1 MTCRKTTA
9 LVRPYRGCMVN
20 ESQAVPLRRRQV
32 LLGVAAAASVPLP
45 ALAGVVYTPHELME
59 QYARDVTPR
68 LHLPADD
75 VRLYGSIAEWQMC
88 GSGRD
93 MLDPQYLLVIDR
105 NPNVQAALLVWRL
118 WSGSYELVG
127 ASPVAAGPNPLDAAQ
142 SAGDLLVQVGAN
154 GRRGRARVYEFA
166 SAVQLQESASTAVR
180 VQLRSAPTGDEDR
193 LGAPC
198 PDGCILLPASLVSF
212 LDEYGILDQDAP
224 GRTQRHV
231 LPCRGRHL
239 LLVDSER
246 DDRPAWSPAPV
257 REPRIARGA

>member
-1 MTCRKTTA
+1 
-9 LVRPYRGCMVN
+9 MVN
-20 ESQAVPLRRRQV
+20 PSHAAPLRRRQL
-32 LLGVAAAASVPLP
+32 LLGVAAAASLPVP
-45 ALAGVVYTPHELME
+45 ALAGLVYTPHELME

-68 LHLPADD
+68 LHLPADE
-75 VRLYGSIAEWQMC
+75 VRLYCSIAEWQMC

-93 MLDPQYLLVIDR
+93 LLDPQYLLVVDR

-127 ASPVAAGPNPLDAAQ
+127 ASPVAAGTNPLDAAR
-142 SAGDLLVQVGAN
+142 SAQDLLVQVGAN
-154 GRRGRARVYEFA
+154 GRRGRSRVYEFA
-166 SAVQLQESASTAVR
+166 SAERQREGASAAAR
-180 VQLRSAPTGDEDR
+180 VQLRSVPAGGEDR

-198 PDGCILLPASLVSF
+198 TDGCILLPASLVSF

-224 GRTQRHV
+224 ARAQRHV

-246 DDRPAWSPAPV
+246 EDRPAWSPAPM
-257 REPRIARGA
+257 REPRIARAG

>member
-1 MTCRKTTA
+1 MVTA
-9 LVRPYRGCMVN
+9 PKVF
-20 ESQAVPLRRRQV
+20 PLRRRE
-32 LLGVAAAASVPLP
+32 LLLTAASLSLP
-45 ALAGVVYTPHELME
+45 GLARAGVVSTPHELME

-68 LHLPADD
+68 LHLPADE
-75 VRLYGSIAEWQMC
+75 VRLYCSIAEWQMC
-88 GSGRD
+88 GNARD

-127 ASPVAAGPNPLDAAQ
+127 ASPVAAGTTPLDSAQ
-142 SAGDLLVQVGAN
+142 SAQDLLVQVGAN
-154 GRRGRARVYEFA
+154 RRRGRSRVYEFEPVGA
-166 SAVQLQESASTAVR
+166 PHGGAAPR
-180 VQLRSAPTGDEDR
+180 VELRSAPPGGEDS

-198 PDGCILLPASLVSF
+198 PDGCIQLPASLVAF

-224 GRTQRHV
+224 GRAQRHV

-246 DDRPAWSPAPV
+246 DERPAWSPAPM
-257 REPRIARGA
+257 REPRVARGA

>member
-1 MTCRKTTA
+1 
-9 LVRPYRGCMVN
+9 MVDA
-20 ESQAVPLRRRQV
+20 SHAFPLRRRQL
-32 LLGVAAAASVPLP
+32 LLGAAAALPLP

-75 VRLYGSIAEWQMC
+75 VRLYCSIAEWQLC
-88 GSGRD
+88 GSARD

-105 NPNVQAALLVWRL
+105 NPNVQAALLLWRL
-118 WSGSYELVG
+118 WAGSYELVG
-127 ASPVAAGPNPLDAAQ
+127 ASPAAAGTTPLDAAQ
-142 SAGDLLVQVGAN
+142 SAQDLLVQVGAN
-154 GRRGRARVYEFA
+154 GRRGRSRVYEFG
-166 SAVQLQESASTAVR
+166 SAAQQRESASEEVR
-180 VQLRSAPTGDEDR
+180 VQMRSVPAGAEDR
-193 LGAPC
+193 LGVPC

-246 DDRPAWSPAPV
+246 DDRPAWSPAPA
-257 REPRIARGA
+257 REPRIARGT

>member
-1 MTCRKTTA
+1 MVTA
-9 LVRPYRGCMVN
+9 SNVL
-20 ESQAVPLRRRQV
+20 PLRRRE
-32 LLGVAAAASVPLP
+32 LLLATASLSLP
-45 ALAGVVYTPHELME
+45 GLARAGVVYTPHELME

-68 LHLPADD
+68 LHLPGDE
-75 VRLYGSIAEWQMC
+75 VRLYYSIAEWQLC
-88 GSGRD
+88 VSARD

-105 NPNVQAALLVWRL
+105 NPNVQAALLLWRL

-127 ASPVAAGPNPLDAAQ
+127 ASPVAAGTNPLDAAR
-142 SAGDLLVQVGAN
+142 SAQDLLVQVGAN
-154 GRRGRARVYEFA
+154 ARRGPSRVYEFG
-166 SAVQLQESASTAVR
+166 AVAGQRESASAEAR
-180 VQLRSAPTGDEDR
+180 VQLRSAPAGAEDR

-212 LDEYGILDQDAP
+212 LDEYGVLDQDAP

-246 DDRPAWSPAPV
+246 DDRPAWSPAPL
-257 REPRIARGA
+257 REPRVARGV